1 LSLLLLYPIIN
12 LIPKAALAAIL
23 VFTGYNLAKVGIFKT
38 YWKKGWDAF
47 LPFIITVLA
56 ILVSNLLVGI
66 LIGLAVGFVFVI
78 KQALKVS
85 IVFHVE
91 EDGAIV
97 FDFGQQVS
105 FFTKGKLKKRLADM
119 KNHEKLIFNF
129 EGTKTLDQDAA
140 DVLQEFM
147 LLNPDQKIE
156 IIGANKRIA
165 SLLHIELKG

>member
-1 LSLLLLYPIIN
+1 
-12 LIPKAALAAIL
+12 
-23 VFTGYNLAKVGIFKT
+23 
-38 YWKKGWDAF
+38 
-47 LPFIITVLA
+47 
-56 ILVSNLLVGI
+56 
-66 LIGLAVGFVFVI
+66 
-78 KQALKVS
+78 
-85 IVFHVE
+85 
-91 EDGAIV
+91 
-97 FDFGQQVS
+97 
-105 FFTKGKLKKRLADM
+105 M